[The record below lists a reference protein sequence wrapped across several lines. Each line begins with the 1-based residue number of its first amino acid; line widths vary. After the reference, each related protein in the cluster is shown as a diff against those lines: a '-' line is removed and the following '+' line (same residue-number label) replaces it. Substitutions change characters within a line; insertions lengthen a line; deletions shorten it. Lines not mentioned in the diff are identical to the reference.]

1 MKDTSIQSKLY
12 DLLIGR
18 NYDPELLDSAGKP
31 ITNPAD
37 GEIYSF
43 DYTSSTGNDYGTIVI
58 VLDDNMLDVYF
69 GDNVGRSM
77 EPSDKKEW
85 FDFLYQLKMF
95 AKRNLYSFGLKNLKN
110 LKHSMKGMSALK
122 EGLFESFS
130 GTKKVSYSDKPET
143 ARLILRHNRT
153 LGEGDA
159 RFRYIESI
167 FIETTQGERFKLPF
181 TKLSGAKAMLEHVR
195 QGGRPYDIRGQH
207 ISNIVEELSILSR
220 FNRAKQSRLLEGDAL
235 QYVNETA
242 IYYESLKKNIKRLSN
257 SRGYTN
263 YFESWQPEEISEAES
278 LIENIKN
285 LFIEQTLDTRIE
297 SALPIMARIIQKGN
311 NMKEVAVFENWVST
325 INEGTWALPET
336 PEQQAELNK
345 LLSQELIVG
354 ADAMNATEQLYGLVG
369 DDELFD
375 RLGDLAEQNPDANC
389 WDDPA
394 VVARLEELGIS
405 FPDNRGST
413 VDESKMADLDIEY
426 QDWVQMAP
434 RAFFQRYHITKDAW
448 ALKYKSLIK
457 PAQTESEACNESS
470 QGEHC
475 PVHGL
480 EECYGAITT
489 ATPPLA
495 ESELTRILRI
505 SGIR

>member
-1 MKDTSIQSKLY
+1 MKDTSIQNKLF
-12 DLLIGR
+12 DLLVGR
-18 NYDPELLDSAGKP
+18 NYDPEILNSRGQNL
-31 ITNPAD
+31 TNPAD
-37 GEIYSF
+37 GEVFSF
-43 DYTSSTGNDYGTIVI
+43 DYISSTGTNYGTVVI
-58 VLDDNMLDVYF
+58 ILDDNNLDVYF
-69 GDNVGRSM
+69 GDNVGKAM
-77 EPSDKKEW
+77 EPDDKKEW

-95 AKRNLYSFGLKNLKN
+95 AKRNLYSFGLKNLGR
-110 LKHSMKGMSALK
+110 LKHSMKGMAALK
-122 EGLFESFS
+122 EGLFEGFS
-130 GTKKVSYSDKPET
+130 GTRKVSYSDKPEN

-153 LGEGDA
+153 LGENDA

-167 FIETTQGERFKLPF
+167 FIETAQGERFKLPF

-195 QGGRPYDIRGQH
+195 QGGRPYDARGHH
-207 ISNIVEELSILSR
+207 ISNIIEELNILSR

-242 IYYESLKKNIKRLSN
+242 AYYESLKKNIKKLAN
-257 SRGYTN
+257 SRGYTS
-263 YFESWQPEEISEAES
+263 YFESWQPEEINETES

-297 SALPIMARIIQKGN
+297 SALPIMAKIIQKGN
-311 NMKEVAVFENWVST
+311 NMKEVAVFENW
-325 INEGTWALPET
+325 INNITEGTWALPDT

-354 ADAMNATEQLYGLVG
+354 ADAMNATQQLYGLVG

-375 RLGDLAEQNPDANC
+375 RLGDLADQNPDANC

-394 VVARLEELGIS
+394 VVSRLEELGIS
-405 FPDNRGST
+405 FPENQDST
-413 VDESKMADLDIEY
+413 VDESKMSDLNIEY
-426 QDWVQMAP
+426 QDWIQMSP

-457 PAQTESEACNESS
+457 PAQAESEECNESGS
-470 QGEHC
+470 GEHC
-475 PVHGL
+475 PVHGM

-495 ESELTRILRI
+495 ESELSRILKI